1 MGTAIEIRPDD
12 PRRPEVTKL
21 LSIHRQ
27 TMDEQAPGVPK
38 TSQHALNVDELCTPD
53 IAFRSAW
60 IEGRLAGVGALKT
73 LGGGASELK
82 SMHTLLAFRGRGV
95 GRAMLLHLVSLAR
108 ERGDMRISLE
118 TGAQPGFAASRTFY
132 ASAGFVECGPFAGY
146 APDPNSTF
154 MTLRLT

>member
-1 MGTAIEIRPDD
+1 MRPAIEVRPDD
-12 PRRPEVTKL
+12 PRRPEVVAL

-38 TSQHALNVDELCTPD
+38 TSQHALNVDELCTPNV
-53 IAFRSAW
+53 AFRSAW
-60 IEGRLAGVGALKT
+60 IEGRLAGIGALQKH
-73 LGGGASELK
+73 GGGASELK

-108 ERGDMRISLE
+108 KRGDTRISLE
-118 TGAQPGFAASRTFY
+118 TGSQPGFAASRAFY
-132 ASAGFVECGPFAGY
+132 ASAGFVECGAFGGY

-154 MTLRLT
+154 MTLQLT